1 MNTDYRVGDLI
12 YDANMYDGL
21 NIFLSDLQF
30 YKKWLPQNKNAK
42 ILELCCGTGLRFQS
56 QKTDT
61 ISVEL
66 ITLHQC

>member
-12 YDANMYDGL
+12 YDANIYDGL

-42 ILELCCGTGLRFQS
+42 MNSAVAQAGLRFQS